1 MVIPMDN
8 AEGDGQTMLK
18 VTKLEDGTLKQESF
32 GDFKFVPMLKEI
44 GND

>member
-1 MVIPMDN
+1 MKSPK
-8 AEGDGQTMLK
+8 K
-18 VTKLEDGTLKQESF
+18 VCFLSSKTHIFRNVALF